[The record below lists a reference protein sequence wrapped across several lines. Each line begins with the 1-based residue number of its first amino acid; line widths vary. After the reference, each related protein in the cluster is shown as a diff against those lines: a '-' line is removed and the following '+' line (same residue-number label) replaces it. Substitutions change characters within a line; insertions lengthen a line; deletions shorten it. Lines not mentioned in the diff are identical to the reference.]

1 MFFDSVIEF
10 WRSLSYNK
18 DSAGLKPAAEFL
30 SRTGAI
36 LEERRKIDMYCTNC
50 GKELPDGASVCDECG
65 TPTGS
70 QDARQENTAGGHR
83 PYNTRSSGC
92 SLAAFYYFPTQEV
105 FMDYLSVFIE
115 MLQAKNLTA
124 NTIRNYQ
131 TYLKPYLSYL
141 QERGISPEH
150 VSWETVRDF
159 LKTLQASRHL
169 SDRTM
174 NMVISILQFFW
185 IYVLHQPWDTS
196 QIPFRKFRTY
206 LPFVPDR
213 RQVALFLNSLGD
225 PKARLACSILYA
237 AGLRLDELCHLECR
251 YISLS
256 SHRLY
261 IPVSKNHSDRYV
273 PIPESI
279 CKDIRDY
286 WYSCTSHMKPKTWLF
301 TQQTNRCNPMDKQW
315 LQRIILGTGS
325 RLAWMT
331 ASARILSATL
341 TPLTVM
347 RTALTFSP

>member
-1 MFFDSVIEF
+1 
-10 WRSLSYNK
+10 
-18 DSAGLKPAAEFL
+18 
-30 SRTGAI
+30 
-36 LEERRKIDMYCTNC
+36 
-50 GKELPDGASVCDECG
+50 
-65 TPTGS
+65 
-70 QDARQENTAGGHR
+70 
-83 PYNTRSSGC
+83 
-92 SLAAFYYFPTQEV
+92 
-105 FMDYLSVFIE
+105 MDYLSIFIE

-150 VSWETVRDF
+150 VSWETVRHF

-213 RQVALFLNSLGD
+213 LQVALFLNSLGD

-315 LQRIILGTGS
+315 LQRIILSHRKLLGMDDRFCAHSLRHAYATHSYENGLDLLSLKS
-325 RLAWMT
+325 RLGHRSINSTAIYVHL
-331 ASARILSATL
+331 ASATSN
-341 TPLTVM
+341 TV
-347 RTALTFSP
+347 TNPFDQLGGVSHA

>member
-1 MFFDSVIEF
+1 
-10 WRSLSYNK
+10 
-18 DSAGLKPAAEFL
+18 
-30 SRTGAI
+30 
-36 LEERRKIDMYCTNC
+36 
-50 GKELPDGASVCDECG
+50 
-65 TPTGS
+65 
-70 QDARQENTAGGHR
+70 
-83 PYNTRSSGC
+83 
-92 SLAAFYYFPTQEV
+92 
-105 FMDYLSVFIE
+105 MDYLSIFIE

-213 RQVALFLNSLGD
+213 LQVALFLNSLGD

-273 PIPESI
+273 PIPGSI

-315 LQRIILGTGS
+315 LQRIILSHRKLLGMDDRFCAHSLRHAYATHSYENGLDLLSLKS
-325 RLAWMT
+325 RLGHRSINSTAIYVHL
-331 ASARILSATL
+331 ASATSN
-341 TPLTVM
+341 TV
-347 RTALTFSP
+347 TNPFDQLGGGSHA

>member
-1 MFFDSVIEF
+1 
-10 WRSLSYNK
+10 
-18 DSAGLKPAAEFL
+18 
-30 SRTGAI
+30 
-36 LEERRKIDMYCTNC
+36 
-50 GKELPDGASVCDECG
+50 
-65 TPTGS
+65 
-70 QDARQENTAGGHR
+70 
-83 PYNTRSSGC
+83 
-92 SLAAFYYFPTQEV
+92 
-105 FMDYLSVFIE
+105 MDYLSVFIE

-159 LKTLQASRHL
+159 LKTLQASRLL

-213 RQVALFLNSLGD
+213 LQVALFLNSLGD

-315 LQRIILGTGS
+315 LQRIILSHRKLLGMDDRFCAHSLRHAYATHSYENGLDLLSLKS
-325 RLAWMT
+325 RLGHRSINSTAIYVHL
-331 ASARILSATL
+331 ASATSN
-341 TPLTVM
+341 TV
-347 RTALTFSP
+347 TNPFDQLGGVSHA

>member
-1 MFFDSVIEF
+1 
-10 WRSLSYNK
+10 
-18 DSAGLKPAAEFL
+18 
-30 SRTGAI
+30 
-36 LEERRKIDMYCTNC
+36 
-50 GKELPDGASVCDECG
+50 
-65 TPTGS
+65 
-70 QDARQENTAGGHR
+70 
-83 PYNTRSSGC
+83 
-92 SLAAFYYFPTQEV
+92 
-105 FMDYLSVFIE
+105 MDYLSVFIE

-185 IYVLHQPWDTS
+185 IYVLHQPWDVS
-196 QIPFRKFRTY
+196 QVPFRKFRTY
-206 LPFVPDR
+206 LPFVPTR
-213 RQVALFLNSLGD
+213 TQVARFLDSLHD

-315 LQRIILGTGS
+315 LQRIILSHRKLLGMDDRFCAHSLRHAYATHSYENGLDLLSLKS
-325 RLAWMT
+325 RLGHRSINSTAIYVHL
-331 ASARILSATL
+331 ASATSN
-341 TPLTVM
+341 TV
-347 RTALTFSP
+347 TNPFDQLGGVSHA

>member
-1 MFFDSVIEF
+1 
-10 WRSLSYNK
+10 
-18 DSAGLKPAAEFL
+18 
-30 SRTGAI
+30 
-36 LEERRKIDMYCTNC
+36 
-50 GKELPDGASVCDECG
+50 
-65 TPTGS
+65 
-70 QDARQENTAGGHR
+70 
-83 PYNTRSSGC
+83 
-92 SLAAFYYFPTQEV
+92 
-105 FMDYLSVFIE
+105 MDYLSVFIE

-185 IYVLHQPWDTS
+185 IYVLHQPWDVS
-196 QIPFRKFRTY
+196 QVPFRKFRTY
-206 LPFVPDR
+206 LPFVPTR
-213 RQVALFLNSLGD
+213 TQVARFLDSLHD

-256 SHRLY
+256 SQRLY

-286 WYSCTSHMKPKTWLF
+286 WYSCPSHMKPKTWLF
-301 TQQTNRCNPMDKQW
+301 TQQTNQCNPMDKQW
-315 LQRIILGTGS
+315 LQRIILDRRKLLGMDDRFCAHSLRHAYATHSYENGLDLLSLKS
-325 RLAWMT
+325 RLGHRSINSTAIYVHL
-331 ASARILSATL
+331 ASATSN
-341 TPLTVM
+341 TV
-347 RTALTFSP
+347 TNPFDQLGGVSHA

>member
-1 MFFDSVIEF
+1 
-10 WRSLSYNK
+10 
-18 DSAGLKPAAEFL
+18 
-30 SRTGAI
+30 
-36 LEERRKIDMYCTNC
+36 
-50 GKELPDGASVCDECG
+50 
-65 TPTGS
+65 
-70 QDARQENTAGGHR
+70 
-83 PYNTRSSGC
+83 
-92 SLAAFYYFPTQEV
+92 
-105 FMDYLSVFIE
+105 MDYLSVFIE

-141 QERGISPEH
+141 QKRGISPEH

-196 QIPFRKFRTY
+196 QIPFRKSRTY
-206 LPFVPDR
+206 LLFVPDR

-315 LQRIILGTGS
+315 LQRIILGHRKSLGMDDRFCAHSLRHAYATHSYENGLDLLSLKS
-325 RLAWMT
+325 RLGHRSINSTAIYVHL
-331 ASARILSATL
+331 ASATSN
-341 TPLTVM
+341 TV
-347 RTALTFSP
+347 TNPFDQLGGVSHA

>member
-1 MFFDSVIEF
+1 
-10 WRSLSYNK
+10 
-18 DSAGLKPAAEFL
+18 
-30 SRTGAI
+30 
-36 LEERRKIDMYCTNC
+36 
-50 GKELPDGASVCDECG
+50 
-65 TPTGS
+65 
-70 QDARQENTAGGHR
+70 
-83 PYNTRSSGC
+83 
-92 SLAAFYYFPTQEV
+92 
-105 FMDYLSVFIE
+105 MDYLSIFIE

-213 RQVALFLNSLGD
+213 LQVALFLNSLGD

-315 LQRIILGTGS
+315 LQRIILSHRKLLGMDDRFCAHSLRHPYVKSTTKKY
-325 RLAWMT
+325 LFFLVPT
-331 ASARILSATL
+331 IQLS
-341 TPLTVM
+341 
-347 RTALTFSP
+347 

>member
-1 MFFDSVIEF
+1 
-10 WRSLSYNK
+10 
-18 DSAGLKPAAEFL
+18 
-30 SRTGAI
+30 
-36 LEERRKIDMYCTNC
+36 
-50 GKELPDGASVCDECG
+50 
-65 TPTGS
+65 
-70 QDARQENTAGGHR
+70 
-83 PYNTRSSGC
+83 
-92 SLAAFYYFPTQEV
+92 
-105 FMDYLSVFIE
+105 MDYLSIFIE

-150 VSWETVRDF
+150 VSWETVRHF

-315 LQRIILGTGS
+315 LQRIILSHRKLLGMDDRFCAHSLRHAYATHSYENGLDLLSLKS
-325 RLAWMT
+325 RLGHRSINSTAIYVHL
-331 ASARILSATL
+331 ASATSN
-341 TPLTVM
+341 TV
-347 RTALTFSP
+347 TNPFDQLGGVSHA

>member
-1 MFFDSVIEF
+1 
-10 WRSLSYNK
+10 
-18 DSAGLKPAAEFL
+18 
-30 SRTGAI
+30 
-36 LEERRKIDMYCTNC
+36 
-50 GKELPDGASVCDECG
+50 
-65 TPTGS
+65 
-70 QDARQENTAGGHR
+70 
-83 PYNTRSSGC
+83 
-92 SLAAFYYFPTQEV
+92 
-105 FMDYLSVFIE
+105 MDYLSVFIE

-159 LKTLQASRHL
+159 LKMLQASRHL

-315 LQRIILGTGS
+315 LQRIILGHRKSLGMDDRFCAHSLRHAYATHSYENGLDLLSLKS
-325 RLAWMT
+325 RLGHRSINSTAIYVHL
-331 ASARILSATL
+331 ASATSN
-341 TPLTVM
+341 TV
-347 RTALTFSP
+347 TNTFDQLGGVSHA

>member
-1 MFFDSVIEF
+1 
-10 WRSLSYNK
+10 
-18 DSAGLKPAAEFL
+18 
-30 SRTGAI
+30 
-36 LEERRKIDMYCTNC
+36 
-50 GKELPDGASVCDECG
+50 
-65 TPTGS
+65 
-70 QDARQENTAGGHR
+70 
-83 PYNTRSSGC
+83 
-92 SLAAFYYFPTQEV
+92 
-105 FMDYLSVFIE
+105 MDYLSVFIE

-159 LKTLQASRHL
+159 LKMLQASRHL

-196 QIPFRKFRTY
+196 QIPFRLFRTY

-315 LQRIILGTGS
+315 LQRIILDQKR
-325 RLAWMT
+325 RLGMDPRFCAHSFRHAFATHSYENGLDLLSLKSWLGHRSINST
-331 ASARILSATL
+331 AIYVHLASATSN
-341 TPLTVM
+341 TV
-347 RTALTFSP
+347 TNPFDQLEGASHA

>member
-1 MFFDSVIEF
+1 
-10 WRSLSYNK
+10 
-18 DSAGLKPAAEFL
+18 
-30 SRTGAI
+30 
-36 LEERRKIDMYCTNC
+36 
-50 GKELPDGASVCDECG
+50 
-65 TPTGS
+65 
-70 QDARQENTAGGHR
+70 
-83 PYNTRSSGC
+83 
-92 SLAAFYYFPTQEV
+92 
-105 FMDYLSVFIE
+105 MDYLSVFIE

-159 LKTLQASRHL
+159 LKMLQASRHL

-315 LQRIILGTGS
+315 LQRIILGHRKSLGMDDRFCAHSLRHAYATHSYETGLALLSLKS
-325 RLAWMT
+325 RLGHRSVNSTAIYVHL
-331 ASARILSATL
+331 ASAASN
-341 TPLTVM
+341 TV
-347 RTALTFSP
+347 ANPFDQLGGASHA

>member
-1 MFFDSVIEF
+1 
-10 WRSLSYNK
+10 
-18 DSAGLKPAAEFL
+18 
-30 SRTGAI
+30 
-36 LEERRKIDMYCTNC
+36 
-50 GKELPDGASVCDECG
+50 
-65 TPTGS
+65 
-70 QDARQENTAGGHR
+70 
-83 PYNTRSSGC
+83 
-92 SLAAFYYFPTQEV
+92 
-105 FMDYLSVFIE
+105 MDYLSVFIE

-141 QERGISPEH
+141 QQRGISPEH
-150 VSWETVRDF
+150 VSWETVRHF

-315 LQRIILGTGS
+315 LQRIILGHRKSLGMDDRFCAHSLRHAYATHSYENGLDLLSLKS
-325 RLAWMT
+325 RLGHRSINSTAIYVHL
-331 ASARILSATL
+331 ASATSN
-341 TPLTVM
+341 TV
-347 RTALTFSP
+347 TNPFDQLGGVSHA

>member
-1 MFFDSVIEF
+1 
-10 WRSLSYNK
+10 
-18 DSAGLKPAAEFL
+18 
-30 SRTGAI
+30 
-36 LEERRKIDMYCTNC
+36 
-50 GKELPDGASVCDECG
+50 
-65 TPTGS
+65 
-70 QDARQENTAGGHR
+70 
-83 PYNTRSSGC
+83 
-92 SLAAFYYFPTQEV
+92 
-105 FMDYLSVFIE
+105 
-115 MLQAKNLTA
+115 
-124 NTIRNYQ
+124 
-131 TYLKPYLSYL
+131 
-141 QERGISPEH
+141 
-150 VSWETVRDF
+150 
-159 LKTLQASRHL
+159 
-169 SDRTM
+169 M

-301 TQQTNRCNPMDKQW
+301 TQQTNRCHPMDKQW
-315 LQRIILGTGS
+315 LQRIILGHRKSLGMDDRFCAHSLRHAYATHSYENGLDLLSLKS
-325 RLAWMT
+325 RLGHRSINSTAIYVHL
-331 ASARILSATL
+331 ASATSN
-341 TPLTVM
+341 TV
-347 RTALTFSP
+347 TNPFDQLGGVSHA